1 MFRFTRQAILTTA
14 ALLMSTLAVAQE
26 DPDVAEGW
34 EKIVPEPVTLDG
46 KLYTPQLFGYAGHH
60 HVHLLLLLPQGDGGR
75 SGRVLQRRRV
85 VLE

>member
-1 MFRFTRQAILTTA
+1 
-14 ALLMSTLAVAQE
+14 
-26 DPDVAEGW
+26 
-34 EKIVPEPVTLDG
+34 VTLDG